1 MTERER
7 EIETLVIDAYIGGA
21 NDSTDIY
28 VYVTTYMTASF
39 AEVEAI
45 IQPLFGP
52 FNFSLTSPANYLL
65 N

>member
-21 NDSTDIY
+21 NDSADIY
-28 VYVTTYMTASF
+28 VYVTTYMPATF
-39 AEVEAI
+39 DEVEAI

-52 FNFSLTSPANYLL
+52 FNFNEAAPQNYHL